1 MATSTGAHLDATRPA
16 LRGYVI
22 LLFSTLTL
30 SSTGVLIKFLLNNFQ
45 IEPLTLAFWRVLIV
59 ASALGMALAF
69 LNRPLL
75 AVKRRHLLLFAVFG
89 LIGVGLHQLVWIT
102 SVQVNGAGVATVL
115 VYIQPAIVALIS
127 YRFLN
132 ESLDRTKI
140 TALILALAGMVMV
153 SRAYEVAN
161 VNLNWVGIATGFG
174 SGFTWATYAL
184 MGRYTTRRYSAW
196 TSLFYAFFFGAL
208 FLLPLQ
214 FFVHDLFALR
224 GSPDGVG
231 LLFFLA
237 LGPTLGGF
245 ALYTI
250 GLSHLPASVATIIG
264 TLEPV
269 ISVVLAYLLFGEV
282 MNVIQVVGAGLI
294 LWSVIMLRPR

>member
-1 MATSTGAHLDATRPA
+1 MATSTQARLSATQPS

-22 LLFSTLTL
+22 LLSSTLTL
-30 SSTGVLIKFLLNNFQ
+30 STTGVLIKALLTNFQ
-45 IEPLTLAFWRVLIV
+45 IEPLALAFWRVLIV
-59 ASALGMALAF
+59 ASALGLALVLF
-69 LNRPLL
+69 RRRLL
-75 AVKRRHLLLFAVFG
+75 AVKWRHVPSFALFG
-89 LIGVGLHQLVWIT
+89 LIGVGLHQLMWIT
-102 SVQVNGAGVATVL
+102 SVQTNGAGVATVL
-115 VYIQPAIVALIS
+115 VYIQPAIVAVIS

-132 ESLDRTKI
+132 ESFDRTKI
-140 TALILALAGMVMV
+140 IALILTLSGMVMV
-153 SRAYEVAN
+153 SRAYDLTD
-161 VNLNWVGIATGFG
+161 VNLNWLGIVTGFG

-184 MGRYTTRRYSAW
+184 LGRYTTGRYSAW
-196 TSLFYAFFFGAL
+196 TSLFYAFLFGAL

-214 FFVHDLFALR
+214 FFAGNLFVLD
-224 GSPDGVG
+224 GSPNGWG

-250 GLSHLPASVATIIG
+250 GLSHLPASVATLIG

-269 ISVVLAYLLFGEV
+269 ITVVLAYLLFGEV
-282 MNVIQVVGAGLI
+282 MNVVQITGAGLI